1 MMNNPQQQKFQSKT
15 LLMNV
20 GINPK
25 NNASSSNF
33 VAPYQ
38 LTTNPQVL
46 QPPSI
51 VAPIIATPIQSTF
64 IQQRQRQ
71 E

>member
-1 MMNNPQQQKFQSKT
+1 MNNPQQQKFQSKT

-25 NNASSSNF
+25 NNASSSNP

-51 VAPIIATPIQSTF
+51 VAPIIATQIQSTF